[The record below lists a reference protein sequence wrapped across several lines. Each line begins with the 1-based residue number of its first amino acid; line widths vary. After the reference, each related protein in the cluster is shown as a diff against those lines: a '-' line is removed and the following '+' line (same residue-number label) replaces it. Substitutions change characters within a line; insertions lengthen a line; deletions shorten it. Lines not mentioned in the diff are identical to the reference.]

1 MDNFIDRFEVLLL
14 DMGGTFMFDADNFGE
29 SEDYHATYR
38 SVGGGFLDANT
49 VRRIVGSAFER
60 LNADYQ
66 DPAMFEHFPQ
76 VIDYLRD
83 IPNANDLSE
92 FELGLLESV
101 FALHELGTIPTE
113 YVNALHRL
121 RKTHRLGIVSNVWA
135 RGGIFLDALER
146 AGVRDLFDT
155 IVFSSEHGCVKPS
168 PRLFE
173 AALAEISAERAS
185 VAYVGDSFARD
196 VVGAKGVGLSAIWI
210 DAEGAGVPGTGPQP
224 DHVIGDLRDLVE

>member
-1 MDNFIDRFEVLLL
+1 
-14 DMGGTFMFDADNFGE
+14 
-29 SEDYHATYR
+29 
-38 SVGGGFLDANT
+38 
-49 VRRIVGSAFER
+49 
-60 LNADYQ
+60 
-66 DPAMFEHFPQ
+66 
-76 VIDYLRD
+76 
-83 IPNANDLSE
+83 
-92 FELGLLESV
+92 
-101 FALHELGTIPTE
+101 
-113 YVNALHRL
+113 
-121 RKTHRLGIVSNVWA
+121 
-135 RGGIFLDALER
+135 
-146 AGVRDLFDT
+146 LFDT